1 MDRFIEEMG
10 MFGSIES
17 PMQGQPI
24 GKVPG
29 LLLGDVVLIVMTA
42 LALLALFMFWARF
55 LRNRKV
61 RRKNPHA
68 QRVYQDED
76 EDADR
81 SESAADPAAEMPD
94 SRRRYKYRWKRRK
107 HRRRNPAL
115 SETGGLPSA
124 RADEAESP

>member
-61 RRKNPHA
+61 RKKNPHA

-76 EDADR
+76 R
-81 SESAADPAAEMPD
+81 SESAEEPATELPD

-107 HRRRNPAL
+107 HRRLNPSL

>member
-1 MDRFIEEMG
+1 MGRFFEEMR
-10 MFGSIES
+10 MFGRIEN
-17 PMQGQPI
+17 PLQGQPI

-42 LALLALFMFWARF
+42 VALLALFMFWARF

-61 RRKNPHA
+61 RRKTPQA
-68 QRVYQDED
+68 QRVYQDAEQ
-76 EDADR
+76 
-81 SESAADPAAEMPD
+81 SESAEEPATEMPD

-107 HRRRNPAL
+107 HRRRNPSL